1 MRTDVVFTLTGPD
14 RVGIVEE
21 VTGAILGLGANIGAS
36 RMARLG
42 GAFAML
48 MQVSLPTE
56 ALPDLDAAFAP
67 LVASGYSV
75 TTSAD
80 IAAATA
86 DSKTPDTG
94 TASSYRVEVSGADHE
109 GIVHDIASGLAA
121 AGINIESAE
130 TRIVEAPVTG
140 APLFE
145 MTALVSVPAEVDG
158 TGWIAALTEA
168 AARANVDVE
177 VSAGE

>member
-21 VTGAILGLGANIGAS
+21 VTAALRALGGNVGTS

-42 GAFAML
+42 GEFAML
-48 MQVSLPTE
+48 AQVSLPAE
-56 ALPDLDAAFAP
+56 ALVELDTAFSALRAAGYTISTSGAGAGVEP
-67 LVASGYSV
+67 ASP
-75 TTSAD
+75 A
-80 IAAATA
+80 
-86 DSKTPDTG
+86 G
-94 TASSYRVEVSGADHE
+94 TLYRVEVSGADHE
-109 GIVHDIASGLAA
+109 GIVHDIASGLSS

-130 TRIVEAPVTG
+130 TRIVPAPVSG
-140 APLFE
+140 SPLFE
-145 MTALVSVPAEVDG
+145 MTALVSVPAGVDG

-177 VSAGE
+177 VTVGE

>member
-21 VTGAILGLGANIGAS
+21 VTAAMLTLGANVGAS

-42 GAFAML
+42 GAFAIL
-48 MQVSLPTE
+48 MQVSLPAD
-56 ALPDLDAAFAP
+56 ALVELDGAFAS
-67 LVASGYSV
+67 LKAAGYAI
-75 TTSAD
+75 TTSASEPVGEPS
-80 IAAATA
+80 AA
-86 DSKTPDTG
+86 G
-94 TASSYRVEVSGADHE
+94 TAYRVVVSGADHE
-109 GIVHDIASGLAA
+109 GIVHDIAAGLSA

-130 TRIVEAPVTG
+130 TRIVEAPVSG

-145 MTALVSVPAEVDG
+145 MTALVSVPTEVDG

-177 VSAGE
+177 VSVGE